1 MMGILLIVDSQQSL
15 YVNVAIWVLL
25 IVLLFVSVFFVI
37 YQMKHSK
44 VLHEELDYLGKVKK
58 RNVETEFILKAMRI
72 ATWHL
77 DLRTG
82 VLAYDYDFRDKWSGW
97 MWSPSDSNDVTETLP
112 LLMEEDA
119 EYVGKA
125 LKSLCAGET
134 DKYHVE
140 YRVKIPHTDSFYW
153 EESYAAVS
161 EHDENGKPLVV
172 VGTSKRID
180 DKKMMESELVEARN
194 RAEESDRLKTSFL
207 ANMSHEIRTPL
218 NAIIGFTS
226 VLPDLPDGPE
236 RQELLNLIQENTQKL
251 LRIIDDVV
259 NISKIEAGK
268 EELNLMQFDLATC
281 IIQVMDEF
289 TPKLKPDVKFVKDYN
304 VESQMITTDYTR
316 LMEILKHLVSNA
328 VKFTDKGQ
336 VSIGFSEPAE
346 GRIKIWVADTGKGIA
361 KEHQEKIFER
371 FFKVDEF
378 IPGAGLG
385 LSVCHTMA
393 YSLGGSVK
401 CESQLGEGAVF
412 TVEIPCS

>member
-1 MMGILLIVDSQQSL
+1 MMRILLLADTQQSQIMNI
-15 YVNVAIWVLL
+15 VIWAILVLL
-25 IVLLFVSVFFVI
+25 LIAAIFFVV
-37 YQMKHSK
+37 YQVKYGK
-44 VLHEELDYLGKVKK
+44 ILKEELKYLSKVKK
-58 RNVETEFILKAMRI
+58 RNVESEFILKAMRI

-77 DLRTG
+77 DIKTG
-82 VLAYDYDFRDKWSGW
+82 QVAYDYDFRDRWSGY
-97 MWSPSDSNDVTETLP
+97 MATDFDDLSGGVSFLV
-112 LLMEEDA
+112 EEDGVR
-119 EYVGKA
+119 VGKA
-125 LKSLCAGET
+125 MQALCTGET

-140 YRVKIPHTDSFYW
+140 YRVKVPHTDSVYW
-153 EESYAAVS
+153 EESYATVS
-161 EHDENGKPLVV
+161 EHDVNGKPLVI

-180 DKKMMESELVEARN
+180 DKKMMENELVEARN

-226 VLPDLPDGPE
+226 VLPDLPEGPE

-268 EELNLMQFDLATC
+268 EELNMMQFDLVMA
-281 IIQVMDEF
+281 INQVKDEF
-289 TPKLKPDVKFVKDYN
+289 TPKLKPDVQFVN
-304 VESQMITTDYTR
+304 EFAVAEQLITTDYGR
-316 LMEILKHLVSNA
+316 FVEILKHLVSNA
-328 VKFTDKGQ
+328 VKFTDRGQ
-336 VSIGFSEPAE
+336 IIIGFSQPAD
-346 GRIKIWVADTGKGIA
+346 GRINIWVADTGKGIA

-385 LSVCHTMA
+385 LSICHTMA

-401 CESQLGEGAVF
+401 CESQLGEGSVF
-412 TVEIPCS
+412 TIDIPCS